1 MLTLDLPAFFAR
13 LKPKILSSETV
24 ELNQE
29 EIRELQR
36 IKSELALEREKQRL
50 QLIWHSR
57 FTL

>member
-1 MLTLDLPAFFAR
+1 MLTLNLPAFFAR
-13 LKPKILSSETV
+13 LKPKISPSESV

-36 IKSELALEREKQRL
+36 IRSELALEREKQRL
-50 QLIWHSR
+50 QLMWHSR